1 MHCPNLAF
9 PMGTPCNGPSPC
21 HVLQNPRQPPAHIPY
36 HLPRNFYYGFQINPQ
51 YVKGELQMNENTYSY
66 KPQLKGKSKFLL
78 SIQKQSKCVA
88 ANFTQLSIC
97 QSSHTSSFRI
107 RISPFPHMLEY
118 GENVS
123 YTFLQ
128 LLHSY
133 LFHFQGLTELIFKID
148 KKEHL
153 KILKIISRLQSR
165 EL

>member
-1 MHCPNLAF
+1 
-9 PMGTPCNGPSPC
+9 
-21 HVLQNPRQPPAHIPY
+21 
-36 HLPRNFYYGFQINPQ
+36 
-51 YVKGELQMNENTYSY
+51 MNKNTYSY
-66 KPQLKGKSKFLL
+66 KPLLKGKSKFLL

-133 LFHFQGLTELIFKID
+133 LFSFSRPYKVDIQNRRWSLFKVKYLDLISWL
-148 KKEHL
+148 KKPSSKYSVYCSKEKGTVCAKPKL
-153 KILKIISRLQSR
+153 KLPQQSQLQ
-165 EL
+165 

>member
-1 MHCPNLAF
+1 MQCPNLAF
-9 PMGTPCNGPSPC
+9 PVGTPCNGPSPC

-107 RISPFPHMLEY
+107 RISPFSAHVGIWGKRQLHISPTF
-118 GENVS
+118 
-123 YTFLQ
+123 TFL
-128 LLHSY
+128 S
-133 LFHFQGLTELIFKID
+133 FSF
-148 KKEHL
+148 
-153 KILKIISRLQSR
+153 SRPFRLDI
-165 EL
+165 